1 MQNSTEA
8 SFSRPSTIQDAKLS
22 DSTQCRSLES
32 RLVCSGFLVPVFAIE
47 SFQLGLRATFELH
60 SHDSDTGT
68 GTVRTGYVWIN
79 ESHHAWTPG
88 FIQLEAEGLIK

>member
-1 MQNSTEA
+1 MSQ
-8 SFSRPSTIQDAKLS
+8 FGKP
-22 DSTQCRSLES
+22 S
-32 RLVCSGFLVPVFAIE
+32 RLFWFPSAGLRYRE
-47 SFQLGLRATFELH
+47 FQLGLRATFELH